1 VQSGA
6 FHLNGGSVP
15 SSLASW
21 LVALPYRVLED
32 RRRQDASPVQMPH
45 HPIASG
51 SRAAARA
58 KARTPRSGEV
68 VERVVFGLFVV
79 GLAGVPYWY
88 GSNDRIAWG
97 VNAIVF
103 PGLAALY
110 ELSLLAR
117 SKSHPVPI
125 GKRLLMPVGLFLA
138 TLLWIWF
145 QALPWR
151 HIPFANPIW
160 DLAGQALERPID
172 GSISVNRDLTNLA
185 LLRLI
190 TAGSVLWLAIQLCR
204 GAERA
209 LALLGAIVVI
219 VFAYAA
225 YGLVGVGIPSVT
237 LPGLAIP
244 YDGGLASSTFVNRN
258 TFATYAG
265 LGLVAAAG
273 LILRLYR
280 HETVGDAGWRLQ
292 LSSLIEVTGGKAALP
307 LASAFVIL
315 VALLLT
321 GSRGGVIAT
330 GIGLLAL
337 GLQARRST
345 EAGGLPRFVVIGS
358 LVLLAAVCLLV
369 FGGFFISSIEQRGIA
384 DANRLAVYL
393 LTIRSILD
401 APLTGH
407 GYGTFADVFPFY
419 RDRSLAVQGTWAE
432 AHNTYLEVFQGLGMV
447 FGGLLVA
454 SVVVL
459 VLGCL
464 GGPSRRQEHVT
475 APRVAV
481 AAAVLVGVHALVD
494 FSLQIQAVTLTFM
507 AILGAGVGQ
516 SQGRGQS
523 IDEPDGAT
531 VAS

>member
-1 VQSGA
+1 
-6 FHLNGGSVP
+6 
-15 SSLASW
+15 
-21 LVALPYRVLED
+21 
-32 RRRQDASPVQMPH
+32 MPH
-45 HPIASG
+45 PRIASG
-51 SRAAARA
+51 GRAAGRV
-58 KARTPRSGEV
+58 KARTPRSGEI

-88 GSNDRIAWG
+88 GSNDPIAWG
-97 VNAIVF
+97 INAIAF

-117 SKSHPVPI
+117 GKSHPVPI
-125 GKRLLMPVGLFLA
+125 GERLLVPAGLFFA
-138 TLLWIWF
+138 ALLWIWF
-145 QALPWR
+145 QALTWKHSPL
-151 HIPFANPIW
+151 ANPIW
-160 DLAGQALERPID
+160 ELAGQALGGPID

-185 LLRLI
+185 LLRLM

-204 GAERA
+204 GAGRA
-209 LALLGAIVVI
+209 FALLGAIAVI
-219 VFAYAA
+219 VCAYAA
-225 YGLVGVGIPSVT
+225 YGLVSVGIPSAS
-237 LPGLAIP
+237 LPGLTVP
-244 YDGGLASSTFVNRN
+244 YDGGLVSSTFVNRN

-280 HETVGDAGWRLQ
+280 REMVGTDAGWRLQ
-292 LSSLIEVTGGKAALP
+292 LSSLIDVTGGKAAVP
-307 LASAFVIL
+307 LAGAFVIL

-330 GIGLLAL
+330 GLGLVVL
-337 GLQARRST
+337 GLQTRRRT
-345 EAGGLPRFVVIGS
+345 EASGLPRFVVIGPA
-358 LVLLAAVCLLV
+358 VLLVAACLLA
-369 FGGFFISSIEQRGIA
+369 FGDFFIDSIEQRGVV

-393 LTIRSILD
+393 LAARSILD

-407 GYGTFADVFPFY
+407 GYGTFADIFPFY

-432 AHNTYLEVFQGLGMV
+432 AHNTYLEIFQGLGMV
-447 FGGLLVA
+447 FGVLLVT
-454 SVVVL
+454 SVVLL

-464 GGPSRRQEHVT
+464 ERRSRRQEHVT

-507 AILGAGVGQ
+507 AILGAGVAQSQGQ

-523 IDEPDGAT
+523 VDAPDNAT